1 VNLPRQTL
9 PPGKAFGNNDPVSR
23 INQASGGRRGA
34 AIKRWGVVEMKRFI
48 KSILVSVF
56 CLVLGT
62 IVFAQSDTMRTTI
75 AITYPLD
82 QTIDVPFHG
91 TTRLPRLKG
100 SAKVRRQGRRG
111 TRVELNVENLP
122 RAYELGSVYTTYVL
136 WAISPDGHVD
146 NLGEIKRSG
155 SMVIDSKID
164 VTTPLQTFALIL
176 TAEPHFLVH
185 APSRMVVMENLAPG
199 RIKDA
204 QLETSRIQYIGNT
217 SDYFR
222 DSRVPQIADT
232 DFRDI
237 PVALLG
243 ARQAVNLARYAG
255 AERDAPDELRA
266 AQADLQQAEA
276 ALRMRQPEREI
287 DILARQA
294 ISSGAKAEDMAL
306 VRKAARER
314 REEIERRDLAVR
326 NAERNADNA
335 NQQIAALQRE
345 LNEVSHARDL
355 AEKDA
360 LSANEKLRDARTEIA
375 RLRDEIQSVRAD
387 AEDSKVKLAR
397 LEGEKQADDAR
408 RNAEKRAAD
417 ERAAAENLK
426 QSLSRFFTVK
436 DSNRGMMLV
445 LAESLWLNPRSAKLA
460 PASAAKLD
468 QIGALLANNPDYQ
481 ITIDSFTDNKG
492 DAPALEELTQD
503 RARVLSERLAAAGV
517 DVTRIQANGQGANN
531 PVAPNTTIANRAK
544 NRRTEITIAL
554 PSQ

>member
-1 VNLPRQTL
+1 MKKLYSL
-9 PPGKAFGNNDPVSR
+9 MLAMILSL
-23 INQASGGRRGA
+23 ILAS
-34 AIKRWGVVEMKRFI
+34 
-48 KSILVSVF
+48 L
-56 CLVLGT
+56 
-62 IVFAQSDTMRTTI
+62 VFAQSDTMRSTT

-100 SAKVRRQGRRG
+100 TAKVRRQGRRG
-111 TRVELNVENLP
+111 TRVELNIDNLP
-122 RAYELGSVYTTYVL
+122 RAYELGSVYTTFVL

-155 SMVIDSKID
+155 SGLIDSKID
-164 VTTPLQTFALIL
+164 VTTPLQTFALIV

-185 APSRMVVMENLAPG
+185 SPSRMVVMENLAPA
-199 RIKDA
+199 RIRDA

-222 DSRVPQIADT
+222 DSRVPQIAES

-255 AERDAPDELRA
+255 AERDAPNELRA
-266 AQADLQQAEA
+266 AEADLQQAES

-306 VRKAARER
+306 VRKTSRER
-314 REEIERRDLAVR
+314 REELERRDAAVR
-326 NAERNADNA
+326 SAERSVESA
-335 NQQIAALQRE
+335 NQEITRLKSELNNERHARE
-345 LNEVSHARDL
+345 LAERD
-355 AEKDA
+355 AVNATEQ
-360 LSANEKLRDARTEIA
+360 LRDARTEIA

-387 AEDSKVKLAR
+387 AEDSKVRLAR
-397 LEGEKQADDAR
+397 LEGEKQAEDAR
-408 RNAEKRAAD
+408 RSAEKRAAD
-417 ERAAAENLK
+417 QKAATDNLK
-426 QSLSRFFTVK
+426 QQLARFLTVR
-436 DSNRGMMLV
+436 DTNRGMTLV
-445 LAESLWLNPRSAKLA
+445 LTESLWVSPRSSKLV

-481 ITIDSFTDNKG
+481 ITIESYTDNG
-492 DAPALEELTQD
+492 GNGSALEQLTQD

-517 DVTRIQANGQGANN
+517 DVTRIQASGMGSAN
-531 PVAPNTTIANRAK
+531 PIAPNTTVASRAK
-544 NRRTEITIAL
+544 NRRTEITL
-554 PSQ
+554 TLLSQ

>member
-1 VNLPRQTL
+1 
-9 PPGKAFGNNDPVSR
+9 
-23 INQASGGRRGA
+23 
-34 AIKRWGVVEMKRFI
+34 MKRFVG
-48 KSILVSVF
+48 SVLALVSCFVF
-56 CLVLGT
+56 SAL
-62 IVFAQSDTMRTTI
+62 VFAQNDTMRTTT

-82 QTIDVPFHG
+82 QTIEVPLTG

-155 SMVIDSKID
+155 SGLIDSKID
-164 VTTPLQTFALIL
+164 VTTPLQRFALIV

-185 APSRMVVMENLAPG
+185 APSRMVVMENLAPN

-222 DSRVPQIADT
+222 DTRVPQIAET

-255 AERDAPDELRA
+255 AERDAPNELREA
-266 AQADLQQAEA
+266 EADLQQAEG
-276 ALRMRQPEREI
+276 ALRMRQPDREI

-306 VRKAARER
+306 ARKTARER
-314 REEIERRDLAVR
+314 REDLERRDLAVR
-326 NAERNADNA
+326 TAERSADTA
-335 NQQIAALQRE
+335 NQEITRLQAE
-345 LNEVSHARDL
+345 LNNERHARDL

-360 LSANEKLRDARTEIA
+360 LNANEKLRDARTEVA
-375 RLRDEIQSVRAD
+375 RLRDEIQTVRSD

-397 LEGEKQADDAR
+397 LEGEKQAEDSR
-408 RNAEKRAAD
+408 RTSEKRAAD
-417 ERAAAENLK
+417 ERVAAENLK

-436 DSNRGMMLV
+436 DTNRGMTLV

-468 QIGALLANNPDYQ
+468 QIGALMANNPDYQ
-481 ITIDSFTDNKG
+481 ITIESFTDNKG
-492 DAPALEELTQD
+492 DATALEELTQD
-503 RARVLSERLAAAGV
+503 RARVLSERFAAAGV
-517 DVTRIQANGQGANN
+517 DVTRIQANGLGANN
-531 PVAPNTTIANRAK
+531 PVAPNTTVASRAK
-544 NRRTEITIAL
+544 NRRTEITVTP

>member
-1 VNLPRQTL
+1 MKQSFKPVAVLFALIVLLTTVLAQ
-9 PPGKAFGNNDPVSR
+9 NDAR
-23 INQASGGRRGA
+23 
-34 AIKRWGVVEMKRFI
+34 
-48 KSILVSVF
+48 
-56 CLVLGT
+56 
-62 IVFAQSDTMRTTI
+62 RTTVT
-75 AITYPLD
+75 ITYPLN
-82 QTIDVPFHG
+82 QTIEVAFHG

-100 SAKVRRQGRRG
+100 TAKVKRQGRRG
-111 TRVELNVENLP
+111 TRVELSLENLP
-122 RAYELGSVYTTYVL
+122 RAYELGSVYTTFVL

-155 SMVIDSKID
+155 SGLIDSKID
-164 VTTPLQTFALIL
+164 VTTPLQTFALIM

-185 APSRMVVMENLAPG
+185 APSRMVVMENLAPN

-222 DSRVPQIADT
+222 DTRVPQIAAT

-243 ARQAVNLARYAG
+243 ARQALNLARYAG
-255 AERDAPDELRA
+255 ADRDASNELRA
-266 AQADLQQAEA
+266 AEADLQQAES
-276 ALRMRQPEREI
+276 ALRMRQPDREI

-306 VRKAARER
+306 ARKIARER
-314 REEIERRDLAVR
+314 REDLERRDLAVR
-326 NAERNADNA
+326 NAERSADTA
-335 NQQIAALQRE
+335 NQEITRLQAE
-345 LNEVSHARDL
+345 LNNERHARDL
-355 AEKDA
+355 AERDA
-360 LSANEKLRDARTEIA
+360 LNANEKLRDARTEVA
-375 RLRDEIQSVRAD
+375 RLRDEIQSVRSD

-397 LEGEKQADDAR
+397 LEGEKQAEDTR
-408 RNAEKRAAD
+408 RNTEKRAAD
-417 ERAAAENLK
+417 ERAAAEHLK

-436 DSNRGMMLV
+436 ETNRGMTLV

-481 ITIDSFTDNKG
+481 ITIESFTDNKG
-492 DAPALEELTQD
+492 DATALEELTQD
-503 RARVLSERLAAAGV
+503 RARVLSERFAAAGV
-517 DVTRIQANGQGANN
+517 DVTRIQANGLGANK
-531 PVAPNTTIANRAK
+531 PVAPNTTVASRAK
-544 NRRTEITIAL
+544 NRRTEITVIP

>member
-1 VNLPRQTL
+1 
-9 PPGKAFGNNDPVSR
+9 
-23 INQASGGRRGA
+23 
-34 AIKRWGVVEMKRFI
+34 MKRFI
-48 KSILVSVF
+48 ISIWALVF
-56 CLVLGT
+56 CLVVS
-62 IVFAQSDTMRTTI
+62 IVAFAQNDTMRTTT

-111 TRVELNVENLP
+111 TRVELNIENLP

-164 VTTPLQTFALIL
+164 VTTPLQNFALIV

-185 APSRMVVMENLAPG
+185 SPSRMVVMENLAPD

-222 DSRVPQIADT
+222 DTRVPQIAVT

-255 AERDAPDELRA
+255 ADRDAPNELRA
-266 AQADLQQAEA
+266 AEADLQQAEA
-276 ALRMRQPEREI
+276 ALRMRQPDREI

-314 REEIERRDLAVR
+314 REELERRDLAVR
-326 NAERNADNA
+326 NAERSTENA
-335 NQQIAALQRE
+335 NQQIADLQRQ

-387 AEDSKVKLAR
+387 AEDSKVRLAR
-397 LEGEKQADDAR
+397 LEGEKQAEDAR
-408 RNAEKRAAD
+408 RNAEKSVAD
-417 ERAAAENLK
+417 QRAAAENLK
-426 QSLSRFFTVK
+426 QSLSRFFTIK
-436 DSNRGMMLV
+436 DSNRGMTLV
-445 LAESLWLNPRSAKLA
+445 LAESLWLNPRSSKLA

-492 DAPALEELTQD
+492 DAAALEELTQD

-517 DVTRIQANGQGANN
+517 DVTRIQASGQGANN

>member
-1 VNLPRQTL
+1 
-9 PPGKAFGNNDPVSR
+9 
-23 INQASGGRRGA
+23 
-34 AIKRWGVVEMKRFI
+34 MKRFVG
-48 KSILVSVF
+48 SIFALVC
-56 CLVLGT
+56 CLLFAT
-62 IVFAQSDTMRTTI
+62 LLFAQSDINRTTT

-91 TTRLPRLKG
+91 TTRLPRLTG
-100 SAKVRRQGRRG
+100 NAKVRRQGRRG
-111 TRVELNVENLP
+111 TRVELNIDNLP

-155 SMVIDSKID
+155 SGLIDSKID
-164 VTTPLQTFALIL
+164 VTTPLQTFALIV

-185 APSRMVVMENLAPG
+185 APSRMVVMENLAPV

-204 QLETSRIQYIGNT
+204 QLETSRIQYIGNS

-222 DSRVPQIADT
+222 DSRVPQIAQT

-255 AERDAPDELRA
+255 AERDAPNELRTA
-266 AQADLQQAEA
+266 EADLQQAEA
-276 ALRMRQPEREI
+276 ALRMRQSDREI

-306 VRKAARER
+306 VRKATRER
-314 REEIERRDLAVR
+314 REELERRDLAVR
-326 NAERNADNA
+326 SAERDAATA
-335 NQQIAALQRE
+335 NQEITRLQAE
-345 LNEVSHARDL
+345 LNTERHARDL

-360 LSANEKLRDARTEIA
+360 LNANEKLRDARTEIA
-375 RLRDEIQSVRAD
+375 RLRDEIQTVRND
-387 AEDSKVKLAR
+387 AEDTKVRLAR
-397 LEGEKQADDAR
+397 LEGEKQAEDAR
-408 RNAEKRAAD
+408 RTAEKRAAD
-417 ERAAAENLK
+417 QRVAAENLR

-436 DSNRGMMLV
+436 DTNRGMTLV
-445 LAESLWLNPRSAKLA
+445 LAESLWLNPRSSKLA
-460 PASAAKLD
+460 PASQAKLD

-481 ITIDSFTDNKG
+481 ITIESFTDNKG
-492 DAPALEELTQD
+492 DANALEELTQD

-517 DVTRIQANGQGANN
+517 DVTRIQASGLGANN
-531 PVAPNTTIANRAK
+531 PIATNTTFASRAK
-544 NRRTEITIAL
+544 NRRTEITVTPPA
-554 PSQ
+554 Q